1 MRITVLLI
9 VTAIAAASLDGTAQR
24 RGRGGNVTLAI
35 SVSDQSGAPL
45 SNVQVIVTGA
55 AERMARTERG
65 RIAFEDLPAGNYLI
79 RFERED
85 LIPFERELTARGAAP
100 IDVKATLKPAP
111 VAKPVPC
118 EPVAPPPPPSI
129 SADPVTLDIS
139 TFLEKNFI
147 GRDPSK
153 SSPVACATGGTA
165 TIIQLRQPL
174 EEHAHGDA
182 DEFLYVAAGA
192 GTASVGGKEHAL
204 QTGTFLMIPRTVRHT
219 LAARGRN
226 PLVLLSVRAGEPCG
240 AAAR

>member
-9 VTAIAAASLDGTAQR
+9 VAAIFAVGIDTDAQR

-35 SVSDQSGAPL
+35 VASDQAGAPL
-45 SNVQVIVTGA
+45 SNVQVTVTGA

-100 IDVKATLKPAP
+100 IDVKVTLKPAP

-118 EPVAPPPPPSI
+118 EPVTPPPPPPS

-139 TFLEKNFI
+139 EFLEKNFI

-174 EEHAHGDA
+174 ENQAHGNA

-192 GTASVGGKEHAL
+192 GTATVGGKEHAL
-204 QTGTFLMIPRTVRHT
+204 QTGTFLMIPRTVRHS

-226 PLVLLSVRAGEPCG
+226 PMVLLSVRAGEPCKI
-240 AAAR
+240 ADR

>member
-1 MRITVLLI
+1 MRITALLI
-9 VTAIAAASLDGTAQR
+9 VTAIFAAGIDGTAQR
-24 RGRGGNVTLAI
+24 RGRGGSVTLAI

-45 SNVQVIVTGA
+45 SNVQVSVTGA

-65 RIAFEDLPAGNYLI
+65 RIAFEDLPAGTYLI

-85 LIPFERELTARGAAP
+85 LVPFERELTARGAAP
-100 IDVKATLKPAP
+100 IDVKVTLKPAP

-118 EPVAPPPPPSI
+118 EPVAAPPPAPI
-129 SADPVTLDIS
+129 SAEPATLDIT

-165 TIIQLRQPL
+165 TIIQLRQEL
-174 EEHAHGDA
+174 AEHAHADA
-182 DEFLYVAAGA
+182 DEFLYVAAGG
-192 GTASVGGKEHAL
+192 GTASVGGKEYSL
-204 QTGTFLMIPRTVRHT
+204 QTGTFLMVPRTVWHT

-226 PLVLLSVRAGEPCG
+226 PLVLLSMRAGEPCAG
-240 AAAR
+240 R